1 MLEAIIVLLVL
12 VLIGFFIIKNYNPA
26 IILMSG
32 GILLLIAA
40 TVLGH
45 PLYADGEGTG
55 GVVFDIFMKLKDTI
69 VSQMTGAGLILMV
82 LFGYSGYMNKIGANQ
97 VAVDFLVAP
106 MKRIKSQTLFI
117 PIVFLLGNLMSLVV
131 PSASSLAIILM
142 AILYPMLQGMGISS
156 LTAAGIIAMTATIM
170 PTPLGADNV
179 IAAETLNMN
188 LMEYVLYNAKISIP
202 VLLILAV
209 VHCLWQKHCDKV
221 EGEKAFVRI
230 DESKLKKQEDV
241 TLPKIYA
248 LLPILPLI
256 LILVVGI
263 AAMFVDGI
271 TMDVFI
277 LTFIS
282 FIVAVVFETIR
293 TKDFKRVTNAASD
306 MFMSMGEGFGRVV
319 MLVVGGSLFTT
330 GVQSLGVID
339 QLTSAVQNT
348 NSAGLITMVIFGL
361 ATCLFGILSGGGLA
375 MFYAVIAM
383 IPGIAETAGVHGM
396 LITLPMQMIA
406 NLSRT
411 ISPVAA
417 VIMIVASTVGV
428 SPTRILKRTAV
439 PSIVAII
446 LVMVFSVIFL
456 PY

>member
-1 MLEAIIVLLVL
+1 
-12 VLIGFFIIKNYNPA
+12 
-26 IILMSG
+26 
-32 GILLLIAA
+32 
-40 TVLGH
+40 
-45 PLYADGEGTG
+45 
-55 GVVFDIFMKLKDTI
+55 
-69 VSQMTGAGLILMV
+69 
-82 LFGYSGYMNKIGANQ
+82 
-97 VAVDFLVAP
+97 
-106 MKRIKSQTLFI
+106 
-117 PIVFLLGNLMSLVV
+117 
-131 PSASSLAIILM
+131 
-142 AILYPMLQGMGISS
+142 MLQGMGISS

-179 IAAETLNMN
+179 IAAETLEMN
-188 LMEYVLYNAKISIP
+188 LMEYVMYNAKISIP

-209 VHCLWQKHCDKV
+209 VHCLWQRFCDKR
-221 EGEKAFVRI
+221 EGERAFVKI

-241 TLPKIYA
+241 NLPKIYA
-248 LLPILPLI
+248 LLPVLPLL
-256 LILVVGI
+256 LILGVGI
-263 AAMFVDGI
+263 AAMVI
-271 TMDVFI
+271 PSIKMDVFI

-282 FIVAVVFETIR
+282 FIVAIIFEVIR
-293 TKDFKRVTNAASD
+293 TKDFKSVTNASSE
-306 MFMSMGEGFGRVV
+306 MFMGMGEGFGRVV
-319 MLVVGGSLFTT
+319 MLVVGGSLFTS
-330 GVQSLGVID
+330 GVQALGVID
-339 QLTSAVQNT
+339 NLTEAVQHT
-348 NSAGLITMVIFGL
+348 SSAGLITMVIFAL

-383 IPGIAETAGVHGM
+383 IPGIAATAGVHGM

-446 LVMVFSVIFL
+446 LVMVFSVVFL